1 MANEAIPSLS
11 TVGWTK
17 DYNEIMKKLYVYFV
31 ISEYSQSNSYYG
43 EIASLKYIL
52 QSHSEV
58 EDIKLAIQRTL
69 LNMYNRYYDSVDVL
83 VDINQTDTN
92 TSYAINII
100 AIASDGVTYKLN
112 KTIQTDANRTII
124 NLDKNITGLYEV

>member
-1 MANEAIPSLS
+1 MANKAIPSLS

-17 DYNEIMKKLYVYFV
+17 DYNEIMKKLYVYF
-31 ISEYSQSNSYYG
+31 ITSEYSQSNSYYG

-58 EDIKLAIQRTL
+58 EDIKLAIQRVL
-69 LNMYNRYYDSVDVL
+69 LNMYDRYFDNVDVV
-83 VDINQTDTN
+83 VDIIQTDST
-92 TSYAINII
+92 TSYTINII
-100 AIASDGVTYKLN
+100 AIASDGLTYKLN

-124 NLDKNITGLYEV
+124 NLDKNISGLYEI

>member
-1 MANEAIPSLS
+1 MANKAVPSLS

-17 DYNEIMKKLYVYFV
+17 DYNEIMKKLYVYFI

-69 LNMYNRYYDSVDVL
+69 LSMYDRYFDSVDVV
-83 VDINQTDTN
+83 VDVIQTDTS
-92 TSYAINII
+92 TSYTINII
-100 AIASDGVTYKLN
+100 AIASDGITYKLD
-112 KTIQTDANRTII
+112 KTIQTDTNRTII
-124 NLDKNITGLYEV
+124 NLDKNITGLYEI

>member
-58 EDIKLAIQRTL
+58 EDIKLAIQKVL
-69 LNMYNRYYDSVDVL
+69 LNMYDRYFDSVDIT
-83 VDINQTDTN
+83 VDIIETDTSV
-92 TSYAINII
+92 SYSVNII
-100 AIASDGVTYKLN
+100 AIASDGITYKLN

-124 NLDKNITGLYEV
+124 NLDKNIAGLYEV

>member
-1 MANEAIPSLS
+1 MANKAIPSLS

-17 DYNEIMKKLYVYFV
+17 DYNEIMKKLYVYF
-31 ISEYSQSNSYYG
+31 ITSEYSQSNSYYG

-58 EDIKLAIQRTL
+58 EDIKLAIQRVL
-69 LNMYNRYYDSVDVL
+69 LNMYDRYFDNVDVV
-83 VDINQTDTN
+83 VDIIQTDST
-92 TSYAINII
+92 TSYTINII
-100 AIASDGVTYKLN
+100 AIASDGLTYKLN

>member
-112 KTIQTDANRTII
+112 KTIQTDANRAII
-124 NLDKNITGLYEV
+124 NLDKNIAGLYEV

>member
-124 NLDKNITGLYEV
+124 NLDKNIAGLYEV